1 MHPCHDYRFP
11 AAVEDSVF
19 ATQWVYNNSASIGSD
34 ASRLVLAGDS
44 AGVHTL
50 RKYMH
55 TIRTQD
61 ITLFS
66 SFLHLYLVYVNAW

>member
-50 RKYMH
+50 RK
-55 TIRTQD
+55 
-61 ITLFS
+61 
-66 SFLHLYLVYVNAW
+66 